1 MVKRN
6 EIFGGNQIEGI
17 SKSSKLQ
24 KLKDVV
30 INLMFGSLFVKAL
43 RLKS

>member
-1 MVKRN
+1 MAKCN
-6 EIFGGNQIEGI
+6 DKFGESQIEGI

-30 INLMFGSLFVKAL
+30 INLMFESLFVK
-43 RLKS
+43 